1 VSVSLYEGAFDG
13 HILMFGHACIQFNI
27 YIGDWLSKQ
36 NMITEGTEVF
46 KTTKKTFGKLA

>member
-13 HILMFGHACIQFNI
+13 YILVFGYDCIQFNV
-27 YIGDWLSKQ
+27 YIVDWLSKQ